1 MKAYYRVD
9 MDSHAKISKELAVLV
24 ARDVINS
31 TLNQTPRTN
40 LEGLREAHRIWRRDE
55 VLEMRA
61 GGSRERQG
69 VYIE

>member
-1 MKAYYRVD
+1 

-40 LEGLREAHRIWRRDE
+40 LEGPREAHRILRRDE

-61 GGSRERQG
+61 GCSRERQG